1 MHRPA
6 GFDVIIRGGTVYDG
20 SGSAPYPADVAI
32 QDDVIARLGP
42 TLDDARGRIEVDATG
57 LAVAP
62 GFVNMLS
69 WATESLIED
78 GRSQSDIR
86 QGVTL
91 EIFGEGRSMGPL
103 NDPMKREALERQA
116 DIRYPI
122 AWTTLDEYLEHLVER
137 GVACNV

>member
-1 MHRPA
+1 MYQSASH
-6 GFDVIIRGGTVYDG
+6 DVLIRGGSIYDG
-20 SGSAPYPADVAI
+20 SGSVPFTGDVAI
-32 QDDVIARLGP
+32 RDDSIAAVAP
-42 TLDDARGRIEVDATG
+42 TLERVRGGVEIDASG

-103 NDPMKREALERQA
+103 NEAMKREAIERQI
-116 DIRYPI
+116 DIKYP
-122 AWTTLDEYLEHLVER
+122 DRKSV
-137 GVACNV
+137 V